1 MQWLVNRCYGSIQSL
16 PFYRS
21 LCQCTTLKVYR
32 VWKEATM
39 NIGVSLFPGQ
49 QPVDVAV
56 VAQKAEALGFDS
68 LWLGEHPVLPAR
80 STSPAPGSTGDSI
93 PDFYRRLVDPF
104 VALARASAVTTTL
117 KLGTGITLVPERN
130 LLLLAK
136 EVATLDYFSKG
147 RFLFGIGAG
156 WNKEETEIMGGNFAH
171 RWTQTR
177 EAIEAMKALWANEAA
192 EYHGTYYDF
201 PLVRSFP
208 QPVQRPHPPIFLG
221 GVAQQVFKRIV
232 AYGNGWMPTRSTP
245 ELIRQGRAVLNEL
258 AVEAG
263 RDPTSITVMAYIAP
277 AERAVLQALGEAGA
291 DAAVV
296 RLEGESEAAA

>member
-1 MQWLVNRCYGSIQSL
+1 
-16 PFYRS
+16 
-21 LCQCTTLKVYR
+21 
-32 VWKEATM
+32 M
-39 NIGVSLFPGQ
+39 NIGISLFSGR

-68 LWLGEHPVLPAR
+68 LWLGEHPVIPVH
-80 STSPAPGSTGDSI
+80 SSSPAPGSSGGSI
-93 PDFYRRLVDPF
+93 PAFYSQLVDPF

-130 LLLLAK
+130 PLLLAK
-136 EVATLDYFSKG
+136 EVATLDYYSKG

-156 WNKEETEIMGGNFAH
+156 WNKEETEIMGGNFTH
-171 RWTQTR
+171 RWTQTQ

-208 QPVQRPHPPIFLG
+208 RPVQQPHPPIFLG

-263 RDPTSITVMAYIAP
+263 RDPRSIAVMAYIAP
-277 AERAVLQALGEAGA
+277 TDRAVLQALEEAGA

-296 RLEGESEAAA
+296 RLESESEAAVPAALEQIAQKVL

>member
-1 MQWLVNRCYGSIQSL
+1 MH
-16 PFYRS
+16 
-21 LCQCTTLKVYR
+21 
-32 VWKEATM
+32 
-39 NIGVSLFPGQ
+39 IGISLFSGQ
-49 QPVDVAV
+49 QPVDAAV

-68 LWLGEHPVLPAR
+68 LWLGEHPVIPVR
-80 STSPAPGSTGDSI
+80 SSSPAPGTSGGSI
-93 PDFYRRLVDPF
+93 PAFYSRLVDPF

-130 LLLLAK
+130 PLLLAK

-177 EAIEAMKALWANEAA
+177 EAIEAMKALWAHEAA

-201 PLVRSFP
+201 PPVRSFP
-208 QPVQRPHPPIFLG
+208 RPVQQPHPPIFLG

-245 ELIRQGRAVLNEL
+245 ELIQQGRAVLNEL

-263 RDPTSITVMAYIAP
+263 RDPRSITVMAYIAP
-277 AERAVLQALGEAGA
+277 TDRAVLQALEEAGA

-296 RLEGESEAAA
+296 RLEAESEAAVPAALEQIAQQVL

>member
-1 MQWLVNRCYGSIQSL
+1 
-16 PFYRS
+16 
-21 LCQCTTLKVYR
+21 
-32 VWKEATM
+32 M
-39 NIGVSLFPGQ
+39 NIGISLFPGQ

-68 LWLGEHPVLPAR
+68 LWMGEHPIMPVH
-80 STSPAPGSTGDSI
+80 STSPAPGSSGSSI
-93 PDFYRRLVDPF
+93 PDFYSRLVDPF

-130 LLLLAK
+130 PLLLAK
-136 EVATLDYFSKG
+136 EVATLDYFSRG

-156 WNKEETEIMGGNFAH
+156 WNQAETEIMGGNFTH

-177 EAIEAMKALWANEAA
+177 EAIEAMKALWANEAT

-208 QPVQRPHPPIFLG
+208 RPVQQPHPPILLG
-221 GVAQQVFKRIV
+221 GTAQQVFKRTIE
-232 AYGNGWMPTRSTP
+232 YGNGWMPTRSTP

-263 RDPTSITVMAYIAP
+263 RDPKSIAILAYIVP
-277 AERAVLQALGEAGA
+277 ADRTELQALADAGA

-296 RLEGESEAAA
+296 RLEGESEAVTLTTLERLAQQVL

>member
-1 MQWLVNRCYGSIQSL
+1 
-16 PFYRS
+16 
-21 LCQCTTLKVYR
+21 
-32 VWKEATM
+32 M
-39 NIGVSLFPGQ
+39 NIGISLFPGQ

-68 LWLGEHPVLPAR
+68 LWMGEHPIMPVH
-80 STSPAPGSTGDSI
+80 STSPAPGSSGSSI
-93 PDFYRRLVDPF
+93 PDFYSRLVDPF

-130 LLLLAK
+130 PLLLAK
-136 EVATLDYFSKG
+136 EVATLDYFSRG

-156 WNKEETEIMGGNFAH
+156 WNQAETEIMGGNFTH

-177 EAIEAMKALWANEAA
+177 EAIEAMKALWANEAT

-208 QPVQRPHPPIFLG
+208 RPVQQPHPPILLG
-221 GVAQQVFKRIV
+221 GTAQQVFKRTIE
-232 AYGNGWMPTRSTP
+232 YGNGWMPTRSTP

-263 RDPTSITVMAYIAP
+263 RDPKSIAILAYIVP
-277 AERAVLQALGEAGA
+277 ADRTELQALADAGA

-296 RLEGESEAAA
+296 RLEGESEAATLTTLERLAQQVL

>member
-1 MQWLVNRCYGSIQSL
+1 
-16 PFYRS
+16 
-21 LCQCTTLKVYR
+21 
-32 VWKEATM
+32 M
-39 NIGVSLFPGQ
+39 NIGISLFSGQ
-49 QPVDVAV
+49 QPLDTAV
-56 VAQKAEALGFDS
+56 MAQKAEELGFDA
-68 LWLGEHPVLPAR
+68 LWMGEHPIIPVH
-80 STSPAPGSTGDSI
+80 SSSPAPGSSGGSI
-93 PDFYRRLVDPF
+93 PDFYSRLVDPF
-104 VALARASAVTTTL
+104 VALACASAVTTRL

-130 LLLLAK
+130 PLLLAK

-177 EAIEAMKALWANEAA
+177 EAIEAMQALWAHEAA

-208 QPVQRPHPPIFLG
+208 RPVQQPHPPILLG

-245 ELIRQGRAVLNEL
+245 ELIQQGRAVLNEL
-258 AVEAG
+258 AGEAG
-263 RDPTSITVMAYIAP
+263 RDPKSLTVLAYLAP
-277 AERAVLQALGEAGA
+277 TDRTMLQELIDAGA
-291 DAAVV
+291 DGAVV
-296 RLEGESEAAA
+296 RVEGASEAEALAALDQTARQVL

>member
-1 MQWLVNRCYGSIQSL
+1 
-16 PFYRS
+16 
-21 LCQCTTLKVYR
+21 
-32 VWKEATM
+32 M
-39 NIGVSLFPGQ
+39 NIGISLFSGQ
-49 QPVDVAV
+49 QPVDAAV

-68 LWLGEHPVLPAR
+68 LWLGEHPVIPVH
-80 STSPAPGSTGDSI
+80 SSSPAPGSSGGSI
-93 PDFYRRLVDPF
+93 PDFYSRLVDPF

-130 LLLLAK
+130 PLLLAK
-136 EVATLDYFSKG
+136 EVATLDYFSRG

-263 RDPTSITVMAYIAP
+263 RDPRSIMVMAYIVP
-277 AERAVLQALGEAGA
+277 TDRAVLQALEEAGA

-296 RLEGESEAAA
+296 RLESESEAAVPAALEQIAQKVL

>member
-1 MQWLVNRCYGSIQSL
+1 
-16 PFYRS
+16 
-21 LCQCTTLKVYR
+21 
-32 VWKEATM
+32 M

-49 QPVDVAV
+49 QPIDAAV

-68 LWLGEHPVLPAR
+68 LWMGEHPVIPVH
-80 STSPAPGSTGDSI
+80 STSPAPGSSGGSI
-93 PDFYRRLVDPF
+93 PDFYSRLVDPF

-130 LLLLAK
+130 PLLLAK

-156 WNKEETEIMGGNFAH
+156 WNQAETEIMGGNFAH

-208 QPVQRPHPPIFLG
+208 QPVQQPHPPILLG
-221 GVAQQVFKRIV
+221 GTAQQVFKRTV
-232 AYGNGWMPTRSTP
+232 EYGNGWMPTRSTP
-245 ELIRQGRAVLNEL
+245 ELIRQGRAILNEL

-263 RDPTSITVMAYIAP
+263 RDPKSIAILAYLVP
-277 AERAVLQALGEAGA
+277 ADRTEIQALAEAGA

-296 RLEGESEAAA
+296 RLDSASEVAALAQLEQLAQKVL

>member
-1 MQWLVNRCYGSIQSL
+1 
-16 PFYRS
+16 
-21 LCQCTTLKVYR
+21 
-32 VWKEATM
+32 M
-39 NIGVSLFPGQ
+39 NIGISLFSGQ
-49 QPVDVAV
+49 QPIDAAV
-56 VAQKAEALGFDS
+56 VAQTAEALGFDS
-68 LWLGEHPVLPAR
+68 LWLGEHPVIPVH
-80 STSPAPGSTGDSI
+80 STSPAPGSSGGSI
-93 PDFYRRLVDPF
+93 PDFYSRLVDPF
-104 VALARASAVTTTL
+104 VALARASAVTTRL

-130 LLLLAK
+130 PLLLAK

-171 RWTQTR
+171 RWTQTQ
-177 EAIEAMKALWANEAA
+177 EAIEAMKALWASEAA

-201 PLVRSFP
+201 PPVRSFP
-208 QPVQRPHPPIFLG
+208 RPVQQPHPPILLG
-221 GVAQQVFKRIV
+221 GVAPQVFKRIV

-263 RDPTSITVMAYIAP
+263 RDPKSITVLAYIAP
-277 AERAVLQALGEAGA
+277 AERTVLEALAEAGA

-296 RLEGESEAAA
+296 RFESASEAAVPAALEQLAGQVL

>member
-1 MQWLVNRCYGSIQSL
+1 
-16 PFYRS
+16 
-21 LCQCTTLKVYR
+21 
-32 VWKEATM
+32 M
-39 NIGVSLFPGQ
+39 NIGISLFSGR
-49 QPVDVAV
+49 QPIDAAV

-68 LWLGEHPVLPAR
+68 LWLGEHPVMPVH
-80 STSPAPGSTGDSI
+80 STSPAPGSSGGSI
-93 PDFYRRLVDPF
+93 PDFYSRLVDPF
-104 VALARASAVTTTL
+104 VALARASAVTTRL

-130 LLLLAK
+130 PLLLAK
-136 EVATLDYFSKG
+136 EVATLDHFSKG

-171 RWTQTR
+171 RWTQTQ
-177 EAIEAMKALWANEAA
+177 EAIEAMQALWTNEAA

-208 QPVQRPHPPIFLG
+208 RPVQQPHPPIFLG
-221 GVAQQVFKRIV
+221 GVAPQVFKRIV

-263 RDPTSITVMAYIAP
+263 RDPKSITVLAYIAP
-277 AERAVLQALGEAGA
+277 AERTVLEALAEAGA

-296 RLEGESEAAA
+296 RFESESEAAVPTVLEQLAQQVL

>member
-1 MQWLVNRCYGSIQSL
+1 
-16 PFYRS
+16 
-21 LCQCTTLKVYR
+21 
-32 VWKEATM
+32 M

-49 QPVDVAV
+49 QPIDAAV

-68 LWLGEHPVLPAR
+68 LWLGEHPVIPVH
-80 STSPAPGSTGDSI
+80 STSSAPGSSGGSI
-93 PDFYRRLVDPF
+93 PDFYSRLVDPF

-130 LLLLAK
+130 PLLLAK
-136 EVATLDYFSKG
+136 EVATLDYFSRG

-156 WNKEETEIMGGNFAH
+156 WNQVETEIMGGNFAH

-208 QPVQRPHPPIFLG
+208 RPVQQPHPPILLG
-221 GVAQQVFKRIV
+221 GTAQQVFKRTV
-232 AYGNGWMPTRSTP
+232 EYGNGWMPTRSTP

-258 AVEAG
+258 AAEAG
-263 RDPTSITVMAYIAP
+263 RDPKSIAILAYIVP
-277 AERAVLQALGEAGA
+277 ADRTGLQALAEAGA

-296 RLEGESEAAA
+296 RLEGESEAATLTALEQIAQQVL

>member
-1 MQWLVNRCYGSIQSL
+1 
-16 PFYRS
+16 
-21 LCQCTTLKVYR
+21 
-32 VWKEATM
+32 M
-39 NIGVSLFPGQ
+39 NIGISLFSGQ
-49 QPVDVAV
+49 QPLDTAV
-56 VAQKAEALGFDS
+56 MAQKAEELGFDA
-68 LWLGEHPVLPAR
+68 LWMGEHPIIPVH
-80 STSPAPGSTGDSI
+80 SSSPAPGSSGGSI
-93 PDFYRRLVDPF
+93 PDFYSRLVDPF
-104 VALARASAVTTTL
+104 VALARASAVTTRL

-130 LLLLAK
+130 PLLLAK

-177 EAIEAMKALWANEAA
+177 EAIEAMQALWAHEAA

-208 QPVQRPHPPIFLG
+208 RPVQQPHPPILLG

-245 ELIRQGRAVLNEL
+245 ELIQQGRAVLNEL
-258 AVEAG
+258 AGEAG
-263 RDPTSITVMAYIAP
+263 RDPKSLTVLAYLAP
-277 AERAVLQALGEAGA
+277 TDRTMLQELIDAEA
-291 DAAVV
+291 DGAVV
-296 RLEGESEAAA
+296 RVEGASEAEALAALDQTARQVL